1 MTLFRAAV
9 PAFLLAALM
18 LAALSLHPLAQAA
31 QAGDT
36 DAAPA
41 KAAESA
47 KPKAG
52 GKKAG
57 SKQKTKPLQ
66 DSAETPA
73 ERKARLQREC
83 RGAVNAGACSGYT
96 N

>member
-1 MTLFRAAV
+1 MTLSRAAV

-18 LAALSLHPLAQAA
+18 LTALILYPLAH
-31 QAGDT
+31 AGDA
-36 DAAPA
+36 DPASA

-47 KPKAG
+47 KPKAEK
-52 GKKAG
+52 KKAG
-57 SKQKTKPLQ
+57 SAQKTKPVQ

-83 RGAVNAGACSGYT
+83 RGAVNAGACSGYSS
-96 N
+96 

>member
-1 MTLFRAAV
+1 MTTSRAGM
-9 PAFLLAALM
+9 PEFLLAALM
-18 LAALSLHPLAQAA
+18 LTALILYPLAHAA
-31 QAGDT
+31 HAGDT
-36 DAAPA
+36 APSSA

-47 KPKAG
+47 KPKD
-52 GKKAG
+52 GKKKTG
-57 SKQKTKPLQ
+57 SKQKTKPVQ

>member
-1 MTLFRAAV
+1 MTISRTAA
-9 PAFLLAALM
+9 PAFLLAALL
-18 LAALSLHPLAQAA
+18 LATLILRPLAYAA
-31 QAGDT
+31 

-47 KPKAG
+47 KPKAEK
-52 GKKAG
+52 KKAG
-57 SKQKTKPLQ
+57 SAQKTKPVQ

-96 N
+96 S